1 MNTQQEIYKTLTIP
15 YKILFNL
22 NKELR
27 EYIDIFGGNGT
38 GSGVTYSLQE
48 TAYNEIK
55 ELLKEAEG
63 K

>member
-27 EYIDIFGGNGT
+27 EY
-38 GSGVTYSLQE
+38 
-48 TAYNEIK
+48 K
-55 ELLKEAEG
+55 ESDK
-63 K
+63 